1 VSQNDVSTFVLAS
14 AVACVVGCLGGAVIP
29 VATGA
34 SQAFVGSISSSGL
47 LGLIFTGRNVQLL
60 RATSE
65 VSLPPAVLTTIF
77 GGWFMLAP
85 LLYSD
90 IGFLAT
96 AGTQLAGTVISTFGL
111 YVTVAGVTDGPA

>member
-1 VSQNDVSTFVLAS
+1 M
-14 AVACVVGCLGGAVIP
+14 IP
-29 VATGA
+29 IATGA

-47 LGLIFTGRNVQLL
+47 LGLVFTGRNVQLL
-60 RATSE
+60 RANGA

-90 IGFLAT
+90 VGFLAT
-96 AGTQLAGTVISTFGL
+96 AGTQLAGTIISTFGL
-111 YVTVAGVTDGPA
+111 YVTVAGLTDDPA